1 MGRIHRIGQEQD
13 VYILTC
19 CREYRR
25 RVLEKLQSWRNSQA
39 MGDRVFDV
47 IGQLLQ
53 LNDIRFEEMVRE
65 ATYTKAAADEVL
77 EQIENLTPNA

>member
-1 MGRIHRIGQEQD
+1 
-13 VYILTC
+13 
-19 CREYRR
+19 
-25 RVLEKLQSWRNSQA
+25 VLEKLLQKLAEIRNA

-65 ATYTKAAADEVL
+65 ATYAKASEDEVL
-77 EQIENLTPNA
+77 EQIEQLDPA